1 MALKTTAMTEQSTA
15 HLTTVVKDPNDHT
28 TSARLSSTK
37 ATSSMYEWLYF
48 EWNSW
53 TTVYIAVF
61 LIAVIGN
68 TLTFC
73 VCMKKVNRKKSFM
86 LYLAALAVCDTLFS
100 IRYIII
106 VIINNMPTVSWGPP
120 DVYCKLTG
128 FIFDS
133 ARCGSSWLT
142 VAISLERTVAT
153 KLPHLVARISDQNFG
168 IKTISAIIAISL
180 IFHTDILFGWV
191 GTTDGHVIWCSTIT
205 GPYSLLWRYLEPVR
219 MGLFYSLI
227 PGAIIILCNTVMIK
241 AVFASSKVRTTIS
254 ESTAKKNRELLIIG
268 VLISMSFVILTSP
281 YPLFLTITGT
291 LDLRDYTDIEIVLF
305 NITRLLLYINGAI
318 NIFLYVASGNRFR
331 QQLKELFPCHA
342 CRQN

>member
-1 MALKTTAMTEQSTA
+1 MALNTTSVTEQTTTN
-15 HLTTVVKDPNDHT
+15 LTSVVEDPNNHT
-28 TSARLSSTK
+28 ASARLSTTE
-37 ATSSMYEWLYF
+37 ATASALEWLYLI
-48 EWNSW
+48 WNNW
-53 TTVYIAVF
+53 NTIYVVVF
-61 LIAVIGN
+61 VIAVIGN

-86 LYLAALAVCDTLFS
+86 LYLAALAVCDTLPC
-100 IRYIII
+100 IQYL
-106 VIINNMPTVSWGPP
+106 VVNLNYVPTVSLGSPN
-120 DVYCKLTG
+120 VYCKLYS

-133 ARCGSSWLT
+133 SRYISSWLI

-153 KLPHLVARISDQNFG
+153 KLPHLVTRISNQRFG
-168 IKTISAIIAISL
+168 IKTISVIIAISL
-180 IFHTDILFGWV
+180 IFNSDILFGWV
-191 GTTDGHVIWCSTIT
+191 GITDGHIIWCYTIT
-205 GPYSLLWRYLEPVR
+205 GPYSFIWTFLAPAR

-281 YPLFLTITGT
+281 YPLFLTVTGK
-291 LDLRDYTDIEIVLF
+291 LNLRDYTDVERVLL
-305 NITRLLLYINGAI
+305 NITRLLVYINGAI
-318 NIFLYVASGNRFR
+318 NIFLYVASGSRFR